1 VLAGFSRA
9 MNSGSTAA
17 TISPDRYADPTES
30 HEGLRILEPGQLS
43 RPWKESVCSYQQR
56 ESNPT
61 FCFFL
66 FSLSLLSFNCHQ
78 RPTGTGAITMNTV
91 TYTETQAVQDAATPS
106 AVEAIATA
114 TYRLL
119 LIPLSQLR
127 PSSRNVRQSGGAS
140 IPELASSI
148 ARVGLLQNLTVTVA
162 CDGEHYE
169 VVAGKRRLAA
179 LNLLAKRRKI
189 DKAHAVPCLLVPDA
203 SARTVSLTEN
213 VQREAMHPGEQ
224 FEAFAALVAEGRPIE
239 DIAADFGVTPL
250 VVQRRLKLADVSPRL
265 LADYRADGVTL
276 EQLMA
281 LAITDDHAA
290 QDAAFYDVPAWRRNP
305 QALRE
310 HLTEREIDVTRDAVA
325 RFVGI
330 EAYEA
335 AGGGVRRDL
344 FSDDSRRVF
353 LTDAALLETLALDKL
368 AATAETARLE
378 GWAWV
383 EVVPRIT
390 SAELHG
396 FQRARRD
403 RRTPNKLE
411 AKRIAKLQEVQQA
424 VDDQLNADEAE
435 DMTEDETA
443 AVYAENDKLGA
454 DIEAIEQTLLVF
466 APETLAVAGVIVT
479 VDHAGDIAIHRGLLR
494 DADAKAL
501 RAKERQAMSDDA
513 GAGSKEGSAEATA
526 SALTRISEKLARR
539 LSAHRTAALQIALA
553 RQPQVAL
560 AALVH
565 GLVLQ
570 VMLEKT
576 SLWRGTSAQFIHI
589 TASAQD
595 DLDKH
600 APDVAQSPAAIQLRD
615 VRQAWMARLPT
626 DASELFAALLTTPQ
640 ENLLSLLAACVA
652 MTVGAVTPREDA
664 IPAAALAQAV
674 GLDMHD
680 WWTPTADGYFA
691 HVSKSKALE
700 AVRVFAPEH
709 AARLLKLKK
718 GELAS
723 EAARLAVGSGWLP
736 EMLRAVAETQC
747 EGSPTTD

>member
-1 VLAGFSRA
+1 
-9 MNSGSTAA
+9 
-17 TISPDRYADPTES
+17 
-30 HEGLRILEPGQLS
+30 
-43 RPWKESVCSYQQR
+43 
-56 ESNPT
+56 
-61 FCFFL
+61 
-66 FSLSLLSFNCHQ
+66 
-78 RPTGTGAITMNTV
+78 MNTA
-91 TYTETQAVQDAATPS
+91 TYSETQAVQDAANTS

-127 PSSRNVRQSGGAS
+127 PSSRNVRLSSGVS

-148 ARVGLLQNLTVTVA
+148 ARVGLLQNLTVTA
-162 CDGEHYE
+162 SSHGGQYE

-179 LNLLAKRRKI
+179 LKLLAKRHKI
-189 DKAHAVPCLLVPDA
+189 DEAHAVPCLLVPDA

-250 VVQRRLKLADVSPRL
+250 VVQRRLKLANVSPRL
-265 LADYRADGVTL
+265 LTDYRADTVTL
-276 EQLMA
+276 DQLMA
-281 LAITDDHAA
+281 LAITDDHEA
-290 QDAAFYDVPAWRRNP
+290 QEAAFYDAPAWRRSP

-310 HLTEREIDVTRDAVA
+310 HLTEREIDAARDAVTH
-325 RFVGI
+325 FVGV
-330 EAYEA
+330 ETYEA

-344 FSDDSRRVF
+344 FSDDSRGVF
-353 LTDAALLETLALDKL
+353 LTDAALLETLARDKL
-368 AATAETARLE
+368 AATVEAVRAE

-383 EVVPRIT
+383 EAVPRT
-390 SAELHG
+390 TPAELHS

-411 AKRIAKLQEVQQA
+411 AKRIAKLQEAQQA
-424 VDDQLNADEAE
+424 VDDRLNADEAE
-435 DMTEDETA
+435 DMTDEQTA
-443 AVYAENDKLGA
+443 ALYEENDKLGA

-466 APETLAVAGVIVT
+466 AQETLAMAGVIVT

-494 DADAKAL
+494 EVDAKAL
-501 RAKERQAMSDDA
+501 RAQERKGADTGASAGVAVGVAVGGQEDDA
-513 GAGSKEGSAEATA
+513 DAAQDAT
-526 SALTRISEKLARR
+526 SALPRIAEKLARR

-553 RQPQVAL
+553 RDPKVAL
-560 AALVH
+560 AALVQ

-570 VMLEKT
+570 LMVKKDG
-576 SLWRGTSAQFIHI
+576 LWIRPPGQPIHI
-589 TASAQD
+589 VASAQN

-600 APDVAQSPAAIQLRD
+600 APDLAQSPAALQLRD
-615 VRQAWMARLPT
+615 LRQAWMARLPF
-626 DASELFAALLTTPQ
+626 DAGELFAALLTTPQ

-680 WWTPTADGYFA
+680 WWTPTADSYFA

-709 AARLLKLKK
+709 AMRLLKLKK

-723 EAARLAVGSGWLP
+723 EAERLAVGSGWLP
-736 EMLRAVAETQC
+736 EMLRAAAETQC
-747 EGSPTTD
+747 EGLPTTD